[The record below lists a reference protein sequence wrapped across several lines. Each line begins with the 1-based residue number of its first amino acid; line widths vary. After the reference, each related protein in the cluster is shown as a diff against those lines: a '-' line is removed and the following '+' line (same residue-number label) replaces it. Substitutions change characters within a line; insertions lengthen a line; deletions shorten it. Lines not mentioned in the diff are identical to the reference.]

1 MVDIW
6 GYLEACK
13 YFQPKYPSSWAVIF
27 PTNIFQDLSYD
38 NKPNLLLYRYRP
50 HHPYREGSI
59 HTFKVI
65 SINFQFFRCC
75 HVTQMHFAKA
85 KKVDASERPSKFF
98 QFCFM
103 YAQTS
108 DILVESLIPY
118 LPRDQLVLVAVVL
131 SHQMHLRPLNHL
143 NRCRIDK

>member
-1 MVDIW
+1 MR
-6 GYLEACK
+6 L
-13 YFQPKYPSSWAVIF
+13 
-27 PTNIFQDLSYD
+27 
-38 NKPNLLLYRYRP
+38 
-50 HHPYREGSI
+50 
-59 HTFKVI
+59 
-65 SINFQFFRCC
+65 
-75 HVTQMHFAKA
+75 AKA
-85 KKVDASERPSKFF
+85 KKVDASERPSIFF